1 MVDDPLL
8 TRSAGA
14 ERAQAELYA
23 SQALGL
29 RRTAYLLTGSAAIGD
44 ELVQDAFEQVVRRWE
59 TIENPAGYLRVS
71 VVNGARSWGRRERRI
86 RPEPPAEHVAL
97 DEEAVAVRDVLASLR
112 HDEREV
118 VVLRYF
124 VGMTDSQIAAE
135 LDRPLG
141 TVKSQIFRALAHMKE
156 ALS

>member
-23 SQALGL
+23 GHALGL
-29 RRTAYLLTGSAAIGD
+29 RRTAYLLTGSASIGD
-44 ELVQDAFEQVVRRWE
+44 ELVHDAFEQVVRRWDA
-59 TIENPAGYLRVS
+59 IENPAGYLRVA
-71 VVNGARSWGRRERRI
+71 VVNGARSWGRRAH
-86 RPEPPAEHVAL
+86 RPMPQPPVENVAL
-97 DEEAVAVRDVLASLR
+97 DEEAIAVRDALAALR

-124 VGMTDSQIAAE
+124 VGLTDAQIAAE

-141 TVKSQIFRALAHMKE
+141 TVKSQIHRALTRMRE

>member
-8 TRSAGA
+8 IRSAGD

-59 TIENPAGYLRVS
+59 TIENPAGYLRVA
-71 VVNGARSWGRRERRI
+71 VVNGARSWGRRERRV
-86 RPEPPAEHVAL
+86 RPAPAIEHIAV
-97 DEEAVAVRDVLASLR
+97 DEEAIAVRDALATLR

-124 VGMTDSQIAAE
+124 LGLTDSQIATD
-135 LDRPLG
+135 LDRPIG